1 MSKKKLSDLKENE
14 YVYCETEKEI
24 KRVLGKVDA
33 FIFYNNKGEHCLIQS
48 IAEKGTF
55 IVHPSKDIADYEAP
69 VPKKPKFNNYWHKG
83 AYDYD
88 SFRVDIYKFIDH
100 LEQIIKDKDKYIA
113 HMEKEAAET
122 SQKKLCPL
130 CDGSGRRI
138 FPNTNP
144 PIDKPCPNCSNQ

>member
-24 KRVLGKVDA
+24 KRVFGKVDA

-48 IAEKGTF
+48 IAEKGNF
-55 IVHPSKDIADYEAP
+55 IVQTSKNIADYDSH
-69 VPKKPKFNNYWHKG
+69 VQKKPKRDIIINANSRNGEYIKALE
-83 AYDYD
+83 AY
-88 SFRVDIYKFIDH
+88 SDH

-113 HMEKEAAET
+113 HMELEAAET